1 MYHRFLLL
9 GAATVAGIIGPEAD
23 TAGCTAGPEG
33 GAATATDPED
43 GVVAGAAELAAEL
56 FPEFNLPLQPLQVGA
71 HLRCNL
77 VAQLAVLLQGLVDNA
92 FELRRQIRIQPH
104 RSSRRAV

>member
-56 FPEFNLPLQPLQVGA
+56 FPESTSRFNRFRSA
-71 HLRCNL
+71 
-77 VAQLAVLLQGLVDNA
+77 
-92 FELRRQIRIQPH
+92 RI
-104 RSSRRAV
+104 SDATW